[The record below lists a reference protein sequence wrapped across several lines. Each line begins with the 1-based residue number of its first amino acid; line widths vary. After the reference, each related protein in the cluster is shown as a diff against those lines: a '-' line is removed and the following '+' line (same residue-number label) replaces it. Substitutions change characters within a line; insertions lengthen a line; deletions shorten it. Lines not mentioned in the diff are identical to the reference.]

1 MNSAA
6 MKVNYE
12 EQGMT
17 IEEFYK
23 MDFPEGILV
32 ELINGEIYYM
42 ASPNRRHQG
51 IEMELLYKIKG
62 YIDSKGGDCKVYP
75 APFDVIVSEKDNTV
89 LIPDISV
96 ICDPDK
102 LTDQGCT
109 GAPDWVIEI
118 VSPGNPAHDYLEKL
132 NLYMEA
138 GVREYWIVDPMK
150 QTVIVYNNDTG
161 GFDMTSYTFD
171 DKVKVGIYD
180 DLIID
185 FADVASHC

>member
-51 IEMELLYKIKG
+51 ISMELSYRIKS
-62 YIDSKGGDCKVYP
+62 YIDSKGGDCKVYA

-96 ICDPDK
+96 ICDPGK

-185 FADVASHC
+185 FADVASV